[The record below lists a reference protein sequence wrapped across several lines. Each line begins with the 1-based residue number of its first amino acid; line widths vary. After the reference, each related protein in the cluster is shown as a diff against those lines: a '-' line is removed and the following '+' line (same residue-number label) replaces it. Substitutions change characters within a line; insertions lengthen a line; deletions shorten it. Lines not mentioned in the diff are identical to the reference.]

1 MLKTRRRWQ
10 RERGRRLILIWRE
23 VVVQLE
29 VISDQWSHVTP
40 LLYQFE
46 EEWDKLH
53 QLVVRSVNK
62 PGLDGNA
69 VLQLISECLRG
80 VVDDDCLRQVPAE
93 DIEILDVVAVD
104 ADTMLSE

>member
-1 MLKTRRRWQ
+1 MLTTTRRW
-10 RERGRRLILIWRE
+10 ERGKGKGEEVLIWRE

-29 VISDQWSHVTP
+29 LISDQGSHISP
-40 LLYQFE
+40 LLHQFE
-46 EEWDKLH
+46 QEWHELH

-93 DIEILDVVAVD
+93 DIQILDVVA
-104 ADTMLSE
+104 

>member
-1 MLKTRRRWQ
+1 MV
-10 RERGRRLILIWRE
+10 LIWRE

-29 VISDQWSHVTP
+29 VISDQGSHISP
-40 LLYQFE
+40 LLHQFE
-46 EEWDKLH
+46 EEWDELH

-93 DIEILDVVAVD
+93 DIQILDVVAID
-104 ADTMLSE
+104 TDTMLSEQSAK

>member
-1 MLKTRRRWQ
+1 M
-10 RERGRRLILIWRE
+10 RERKGGILIWRE

-29 VISDQWSHVTP
+29 VISHQGSHVPP
-40 LLYQFE
+40 LLHQFE
-46 EEWDKLH
+46 QEWHKLH

-80 VVDDDCLRQVPAE
+80 VVDNDCLRQIPAK
-93 DIEILDVVAVD
+93 DIQILDVVAI
-104 ADTMLSE
+104 DTDTVLSE

>member
-1 MLKTRRRWQ
+1 MVEE
-10 RERGRRLILIWRE
+10 REGRRSILIWRE

-29 VISDQWSHVTP
+29 VIPDQGSDVSP
-40 LLYQFE
+40 LLHQFE
-46 EEWDKLH
+46 QEWHKFH
-53 QLVVRSVNK
+53 QLIVRAVNK

-93 DIEILDVVAVD
+93 DIQILDVVAID
-104 ADTMLSE
+104 TDTMLSE

>member
-1 MLKTRRRWQ
+1 MR
-10 RERGRRLILIWRE
+10 RERERRLLVWRE

-29 VISDQWSHVTP
+29 VFSDLGSHVSP
-40 LLYQFE
+40 LLHQFE
-46 EEWDKLH
+46 QEWHKFH
-53 QLVVRSVNK
+53 QLVVWSVNK

-93 DIEILDVVAVD
+93 DIQILDVVAID
-104 ADTMLSE
+104 TDTMLSE

>member
-1 MLKTRRRWQ
+1 MIVLV
-10 RERGRRLILIWRE
+10 WRE

-29 VISDQWSHVTP
+29 VFSDLGPHVPP
-40 LLYQFE
+40 LLHQFE
-46 EEWDKLH
+46 QEWHKLH

-93 DIEILDVVAVD
+93 DIQILDVVAID
-104 ADTMLSE
+104 TDTMLSE

>member
-1 MLKTRRRWQ
+1 M
-10 RERGRRLILIWRE
+10 
-23 VVVQLE
+23 VVQLE
-29 VISDQWSHVTP
+29 VFSDLGPHIAP
-40 LLYQFE
+40 LLHQFE
-46 EEWDKLH
+46 EEWHKLH

-93 DIEILDVVAVD
+93 DIQILDVVAID
-104 ADTMLSE
+104 TDTMLSE

>member
-1 MLKTRRRWQ
+1 MREVRLETLVRRK
-10 RERGRRLILIWRE
+10 

-29 VISDQWSHVTP
+29 LLPDLWPHVPP
-40 LLYQFE
+40 LLHQGE
-46 EEWDKLH
+46 EEWHELH

-69 VLQLISECLRG
+69 VLQLIAERLRG

-93 DIEILDVVAVD
+93 DVQILDVVAID
-104 ADTMLSE
+104 TDTMLSE